1 MKNAIVLTLFLVSLG
16 LLSKAQSHEQG
27 QFNISVGPSFGIWGV
42 HYEVE
47 TPLGLYES
55 EEVEGAVTITVP
67 VRFSVGLADRFSL
80 GMFLEPGVYG
90 DDNDSR
96 GNFILMAGLTPRL
109 YMINGGKANWYL
121 GLDAGAGFLFWKEET
136 DLSKAEK
143 GFIGIQARLHTGVN
157 MYFSDNVGLFFEGQ
171 LGYVGFGL
179 VRAKFNDNEL
189 DLDDIEERLKTV
201 GGQFSMGLAM
211 KF

>member
-1 MKNAIVLTLFLVSLG
+1 MRNTITTCALLLLASTLF
-16 LLSKAQSHEQG
+16 AQSHEQG
-27 QFNISVGPSFGIWGV
+27 QFSISVGPSFGAWGV
-42 HYEVE
+42 THELE
-47 TPLGLYES
+47 TPLGMYES
-55 EEVEGAVTITVP
+55 EEVEAAVTITVP
-67 VRFSVGLADRFSL
+67 VRFSYGFVERFSL
-80 GMFLEPGVYG
+80 GVFLEPGVYG

-96 GNFILMAGLTPRL
+96 GNFLFMAGLTPRL

-136 DLSKAEK
+136 SRSKAEK

-157 MYFSDNVGLFFEGQ
+157 MYFSDHVGLFFEGG

-179 VRAKFNDNEL
+179 VRAELNDEVL
-189 DLDDIEERLKTV
+189 DIDDIEERLKTL
-201 GGQFSMGLAM
+201 GGQFTMGLAM